1 MSGSRNGVWR
11 AGNSSSVPDPH
22 SPLLG
27 DQVAPWAGAGQCLP
41 EGCQVVR
48 GEGLSCLRVGYT
60 RNLRVCLGGPGLGRV
75 GGLGPGPEE
84 LHPSPAHTWPS
95 PAGHDINGALEP
107 SNIDT
112 SILEE
117 YISKEDASDL

>member
-1 MSGSRNGVWR
+1 MRTVGPSPPGGS
-11 AGNSSSVPDPH
+11 P
-22 SPLLG
+22 G
-27 DQVAPWAGAGQCLP
+27 DLVGWGQQRPCLP
-41 EGCQVVR
+41 EGQQVVTVK
-48 GEGLSCLRVGYT
+48 GSPST
-60 RNLRVCLGGPGLGRV
+60 WTQV
-75 GGLGPGPEE
+75 GGGAGCPGSRP
-84 LHPSPAHTWPS
+84 LL

>member
-1 MSGSRNGVWR
+1 MVDGGGRCRWR
-11 AGNSSSVPDPH
+11 
-22 SPLLG
+22 
-27 DQVAPWAGAGQCLP
+27 GAQGT
-41 EGCQVVR
+41 V
-48 GEGLSCLRVGYT
+48 
-60 RNLRVCLGGPGLGRV
+60 LGGPAWGQLEGWPRGRRPRC
-75 GGLGPGPEE
+75 LQEQP
-84 LHPSPAHTWPS
+84 PSPAWAHASPS

>member
-1 MSGSRNGVWR
+1 MGVVPDLCPGSR
-11 AGNSSSVPDPH
+11 
-22 SPLLG
+22 PLL
-27 DQVAPWAGAGQCLP
+27 
-41 EGCQVVR
+41 
-48 GEGLSCLRVGYT
+48 
-60 RNLRVCLGGPGLGRV
+60 
-75 GGLGPGPEE
+75 
-84 LHPSPAHTWPS
+84 

>member
-1 MSGSRNGVWR
+1 MLGRGSLSALPGGVPGSGGESWPPHGYLGGKEQGRLFWMASLGR
-11 AGNSSSVPDPH
+11 DGGLVPDAQG
-22 SPLLG
+22 LQG
-27 DQVAPWAGAGQCLP
+27 APSLAH
-41 EGCQVVR
+41 
-48 GEGLSCLRVGYT
+48 LSC
-60 RNLRVCLGGPGLGRV
+60 
-75 GGLGPGPEE
+75 
-84 LHPSPAHTWPS
+84 

>member
-1 MSGSRNGVWR
+1 MEGQETVGPSRCRLW
-11 AGNSSSVPDPH
+11 AP
-22 SPLLG
+22 PLLG
-27 DQVAPWAGAGQCLP
+27 ESRGPCGLGTALSLPTGGAAGGDC
-41 EGCQVVR
+41 
-48 GEGLSCLRVGYT
+48 EGLSLHVDTGGGRWV
-60 RNLRVCLGGPGLGRV
+60 LGLCPGSRPL
-75 GGLGPGPEE
+75 L
-84 LHPSPAHTWPS
+84 

>member
-1 MSGSRNGVWR
+1 MRC
-11 AGNSSSVPDPH
+11 
-22 SPLLG
+22 LL
-27 DQVAPWAGAGQCLP
+27 
-41 EGCQVVR
+41 EGRQAMDI
-48 GEGLSCLRVGYT
+48 EGLSPLHPPPLKSDTQMGRSLGAYGVQPAESS
-60 RNLRVCLGGPGLGRV
+60 RGGPSWTPPL
-75 GGLGPGPEE
+75 
-84 LHPSPAHTWPS
+84 AHICPS

>member
-1 MSGSRNGVWR
+1 ME
-11 AGNSSSVPDPH
+11 
-22 SPLLG
+22 SPAL
-27 DQVAPWAGAGQCLP
+27 
-41 EGCQVVR
+41 VVGGGR
-48 GEGLSCLRVGYT
+48 
-60 RNLRVCLGGPGLGRV
+60 LGGWAQGLRS
-75 GGLGPGPEE
+75 LGSWISP
-84 LHPSPAHTWPS
+84 HPQPPAHVHPS

>member
-1 MSGSRNGVWR
+1 MDTGGGGAGCPGSR
-11 AGNSSSVPDPH
+11 
-22 SPLLG
+22 PLL
-27 DQVAPWAGAGQCLP
+27 
-41 EGCQVVR
+41 
-48 GEGLSCLRVGYT
+48 
-60 RNLRVCLGGPGLGRV
+60 
-75 GGLGPGPEE
+75 
-84 LHPSPAHTWPS
+84 

>member
-1 MSGSRNGVWR
+1 MFWR
-11 AGNSSSVPDPH
+11 ARPGESCR
-22 SPLLG
+22 
-27 DQVAPWAGAGQCLP
+27 AGP
-41 EGCQVVR
+41 R
-48 GEGLSCLRVGYT
+48 
-60 RNLRVCLGGPGLGRV
+60 GLGV
-75 GGLGPGPEE
+75 
-84 LHPSPAHTWPS
+84 AHICPS

>member
-1 MSGSRNGVWR
+1 MDGARSGGGV
-11 AGNSSSVPDPH
+11 GF
-22 SPLLG
+22 
-27 DQVAPWAGAGQCLP
+27 
-41 EGCQVVR
+41 
-48 GEGLSCLRVGYT
+48 GE
-60 RNLRVCLGGPGLGRV
+60 PGLG
-75 GGLGPGPEE
+75 GGGGGRLGGWAQGLRSLGSWISP
-84 LHPSPAHTWPS
+84 HPQPPAHVHPS

>member
-1 MSGSRNGVWR
+1 MSGSRNRVWW
-11 AGNSSSVPDPH
+11 AGSGSSVPDPH
-22 SPLLG
+22 SGPLPSSGTRWPHGLG
-27 DQVAPWAGAGQCLP
+27 RVSASRRAVKCWEVKDSPCH
-41 EGCQVVR
+41 
-48 GEGLSCLRVGYT
+48 RVGYM
-60 RNLRVCLGGPGLGRV
+60 RSLRAGLGGPG
-75 GGLGPGPEE
+75 PGPKE

>member
-1 MSGSRNGVWR
+1 MFWR
-11 AGNSSSVPDPH
+11 A
-22 SPLLG
+22 
-27 DQVAPWAGAGQCLP
+27 QP
-41 EGCQVVR
+41 EGNR
-48 GEGLSCLRVGYT
+48 RPRTPPL
-60 RNLRVCLGGPGLGRV
+60 
-75 GGLGPGPEE
+75 
-84 LHPSPAHTWPS
+84 AHICPS

>member
-1 MSGSRNGVWR
+1 MAVEGLHPTDTPLGGWGV
-11 AGNSSSVPDPH
+11 ASLPH
-22 SPLLG
+22 LSPL
-27 DQVAPWAGAGQCLP
+27 
-41 EGCQVVR
+41 
-48 GEGLSCLRVGYT
+48 
-60 RNLRVCLGGPGLGRV
+60 
-75 GGLGPGPEE
+75 
-84 LHPSPAHTWPS
+84 